1 MKFGAH
7 LSISKGLDALL
18 AETEKIGG
26 DAVQIFA
33 RNPRG
38 RGETVIPE
46 EVAAPFRAQL
56 KERQWP
62 LIIHAPYYVNVG
74 SGTANN
80 QRIAREVV
88 KLDLEKGDL
97 LGAEA
102 VVVHLGTAGE
112 GNSVDEAVPHTSE
125 TIKAI
130 LDSTNAK
137 TRLLLETSAGTK
149 RVGSRFE
156 QLAEILSEVDQA
168 DRLGVCF
175 DTCHVYTA
183 GYDDS
188 DKHMKEVL
196 DAFDAT
202 VGLQHA
208 DVIHC
213 NDTLS
218 PLGGGRDAH
227 WHIGLGNLGD
237 EAFRL
242 LVNDARLK
250 DKTFI
255 METPKEPKGA
265 DIENPDVTNL
275 ARLRSL
281 IAT

>member
-7 LSISKGLDALL
+7 LSISKGLEALL
-18 AETEKIGG
+18 SETEKIGA

-38 RGETVIPE
+38 RGETVVPE
-46 EVAAPFRAQL
+46 EAAATFRGQL
-56 KERQWP
+56 EERGWP
-62 LIIHAPYYVNVG
+62 LVIHAPYYVNVG
-74 SGTANN
+74 SGTPNN

-97 LGAEA
+97 LGADA

-112 GNSVDEAVPHTSE
+112 GNTVDEAVPHTAE
-125 TIKAI
+125 TINAI
-130 LDSTNAK
+130 LDSTEAR

-149 RVGSRFE
+149 RVGSTFE
-156 QLAEILSEVDQA
+156 QLAEILAEVDQPN
-168 DRLGVCF
+168 RLGVCF

-188 DKHMKEVL
+188 SEGMQAVL
-196 DAFDAT
+196 DTFDRT
-202 VGLQHA
+202 VGLKHA

-237 EAFRL
+237 EAFRI
-242 LVNDARLK
+242 LVNDPRLQE
-250 DKTFI
+250 KTFI

-265 DIENPDVTNL
+265 NIENPDVTNL

-281 IAT
+281 IAA